1 MVEAE
6 RHGAG
11 TGHGF
16 RPVFIEGKVAKFAIA
31 RTLDGED
38 GVVVVVGRFEGIVV
52 VGFGKVFPGRN
63 EMKKIEG
70 NEDECNPEYYELKV
84 LHILVALFPSR
95 AG

>member
-38 GVVVVVGRFEGIVV
+38 GVVVGGGFEGNVV
-52 VGFGKVFPGRN
+52 VVVDFGKVFPGRN
-63 EMKKIEG
+63 EMKKVEG
-70 NEDECNPEYYELKV
+70 NEDDCNPE
-84 LHILVALFPSR
+84 
-95 AG
+95 